1 MSTTIKKTLSAL
13 FLLFFG
19 LLQIGLFWPPQ
30 AAIADSSLIN
40 SQEGFKDKE
49 IQAAFGNDTPDDIRI
64 TMVRI
69 IMIVLSTLGVVFL
82 ALLLLAGFKYMTAA
96 GDEEKVKEAIK
107 QITQA
112 VIGLVIILSAWGIS
126 YFILLRVR
134 AAITGTNYLYF

>member
-1 MSTTIKKTLSAL
+1 MSTTIKKTLSVIFFL
-13 FLLFFG
+13 FLSF
-19 LLQIGLFWPPQ
+19 LQIGVFLPLRP
-30 AAIADSSLIN
+30 AVADTSLID
-40 SQEGFKDKE
+40 SQEGFKGKE

-69 IMIVLSTLGVVFL
+69 IMIVLSVLGVIFL
-82 ALLLLAGFKYMTAA
+82 SLLLFAGFKYMTAA
-96 GDEEKVKEAIK
+96 GNEDKVKEAVK

-126 YFILLRVR
+126 YFILLRIR